1 MYLLFL
7 DGNLLMR
14 KSQAKHTVTYVFRP
28 NGIRPLYDF
37 ERRLI
42 IKLAGGA
49 WKQENLSKRASPI
62 KHLELYVFTVQPP
75 GDFN

>member
-1 MYLLFL
+1 M
-7 DGNLLMR
+7 
-14 KSQAKHTVTYVFRP
+14 P